1 MPAEVLPASQNL
13 KAAGLAT
20 LGFAAFSGSDATVK
34 LLAEGLAVPQIAFM
48 VTGFALVITL
58 AGALVL
64 EGPAALLPRQP
75 GIAFLRG
82 ALLAADTLLIYYAF
96 ARLDLAEAYVL
107 AFLTPALVALMA
119 VLLLGERL
127 SRAGWLGILTGFTG
141 VMVALRPGAEELN
154 AGHAAALASALV
166 FALTFIL
173 LRRIRR
179 AESDVALLV
188 VLLGVLNLLALAM
201 ILVGGGFQPVGGRE
215 LFLAAL
221 AGAALALGHL
231 LVIRAGRSGAVS
243 IVAPFQY
250 SQIVWAGLYGLV
262 LFGTPVEPQVAI
274 GAGIIIL
281 SGWLVLR

>member
-1 MPAEVLPASQNL
+1 MPAEALAASRNL

-20 LGFAAFSGSDATVK
+20 LAFAFFSGSDATVK

-48 VTGFALVITL
+48 VTGFAFVITVV
-58 AGALVL
+58 GATAL
-64 EGPAALLPRQP
+64 EGPGALLPRQP
-75 GIAFLRG
+75 GVAFLRG

-107 AFLTPALVALMA
+107 AFLTPVLVALMA

-127 SRAGWLGILTGFTG
+127 SRAGWLGILMGFAG
-141 VMVALRPGAEELN
+141 VMVALRPGAQALN

-173 LRRIRR
+173 LRRIRTG
-179 AESDVALLV
+179 ESDAALLV
-188 VLLGVLNLLALAM
+188 VLLGVLNILALAM
-201 ILVGGGFQPVGGRE
+201 ILAGGGFRPVGGRD
-215 LFLAAL
+215 LALAAL

-231 LVIRAGRSGAVS
+231 LVIRAGRSGDVS
-243 IVAPFQY
+243 IIAPFQY
-250 SQIVWAGLYGLV
+250 SQIVWAGLYGLL

-281 SGWLVLR
+281 SGWLVLK